1 MAPFMGKGFNS
12 MGKEIS
18 HILCAEQVAHGGVGS
33 LSDRLRSVLKD
44 ALHSFHFGSIVA
56 DTFFYAV
63 RLPFEGKRIFC
74 FGDVIHGSDGN
85 DTSRPALEMLR
96 FLRGT
101 QNDPLFAE
109 KAAFACGFL
118 THIAL
123 DSVLHPFVYHV
134 SGNYYA
140 ACAAERNAARA
151 RHRLVESW
159 LDLQVLRQASLELPG
174 CTFLPDIR
182 RNGVVNREL
191 LRFFSSACTGGNGD
205 EPTCWHDLQRGYR
218 VQMALNA
225 LFGNRGAAALVNRA
239 DRLFAGRLGS
249 FLALFY
255 PWGYS
260 EIPGEILHF
269 DSYTHPVTGE
279 ILEGGFARLW
289 SDALQRG
296 EIFLAAADRF
306 LFGAGNDDALGNAVQ
321 GFSLNTGL
329 VGVPIR
335 DAVHFD
341 CIPLERLWSHG
352 NP

>member
-1 MAPFMGKGFNS
+1 MGKGFNW

-18 HILCAEQVAHGGVGS
+18 HILCAGQAVHAGMGS
-33 LSDRLRSVLKD
+33 LGDRLRSVLSD

-63 RLPFEGKRIFC
+63 RLPFERKRAFC
-74 FGDVIHGSDGN
+74 FGDAIHGSDGN

-96 FLRGT
+96 LLRGT
-101 QNDPLFAE
+101 PNDPLFAE

-140 ACAAERNAARA
+140 ACPAERNDARA

-174 CTFLPDIR
+174 FTFLSDIR

-191 LRFFSSACTGGNGD
+191 LRFFASVCADAAED
-205 EPTCWHDLQRGYR
+205 EPACWHDLRRGYR

-239 DRLFAGRLGS
+239 DCLFAGRFGS

-269 DSYTHPVTGE
+269 DSYNHPVTGE
-279 ILEGGFARLW
+279 MLKGGFDRLW

-296 EIFLAAADRF
+296 KIFLAAADRF
-306 LFGAGNDDALGNAVQ
+306 LFGAGNDDALGDAVQ

-335 DAVHFD
+335 GAVHFD

-352 NP
+352 RS